1 MNELP
6 TLVEFLT
13 QIATGGF
20 AGVIIAF
27 LLEKIPAFQNLDSEL
42 KRWIVLALFLVLPAG
57 SVALLQFVPADVWAA
72 IEPYW
77 RAIALGFLGWVS
89 SQVAHAFYKPKSNA

>member
-27 LLEKIPAFQNLDSEL
+27 LLEKIPAFQNLESEI
-42 KRWIVLALFLVLPAG
+42 KRWVVLALFLVLPAG
-57 SVALLQFVPADVWAA
+57 SVALLQFVPADVWLVL
-72 IEPYW
+72 EPYW
-77 RAIALGFLGWVS
+77 RALAIGFLGWAS
-89 SQVAHAFYKPKSNA
+89 SQIAHAFDKSKTK